1 MDENCNNALSQILD
15 KIDFLSDEEKKL
27 PLSEVMNCILSKRKQ
42 AWENKDW
49 DLADKIRDTLK
60 EANIFIKDTK
70 NGAKVEF
77 DPS

>member
-1 MDENCNNALSQILD
+1 
-15 KIDFLSDEEKKL
+15 
-27 PLSEVMNCILSKRKQ
+27 MNCILSKRKQ
-42 AWENKDW
+42 ARENKDW